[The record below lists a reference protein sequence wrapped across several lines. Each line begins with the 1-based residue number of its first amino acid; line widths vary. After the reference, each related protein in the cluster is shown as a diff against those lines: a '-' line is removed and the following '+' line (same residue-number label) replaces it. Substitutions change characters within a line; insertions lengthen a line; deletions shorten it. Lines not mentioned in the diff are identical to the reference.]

1 MATLKSINVTE
12 CDNELIGLAVP
23 SDGSSS
29 VELFDFK
36 LGGGIAA
43 APINYTVPNLNILQP
58 GNYTLV
64 FVGINWGGP
73 ANFEVTVN
81 HASGPATVLQ
91 YHNAGPGIGTVY
103 TPAGVP
109 FTI

>member
-1 MATLKSINVTE
+1 MATLKDILVTE

-23 SDGSSS
+23 DGGTFSS
-29 VELFDFK
+29 ELFHFK
-36 LGGGIAA
+36 LGGGIQV
-43 APINYTVPNLNILQP
+43 APIHYTLPNRDILP
-58 GNYTLV
+58 RGNYTLLV
-64 FVGINWGGP
+64 IGINWGGP
-73 ANFEVTVN
+73 ANFEVAVN

-91 YHNAGPGIGTVY
+91 YHNPDPGIGTVY